1 MMILAVGQ
9 LMPHLGSL
17 THYPSDPLDHTE
29 FAEQGS
35 CDTDWEGGVRF
46 LRMSLPPPFLHR

>member
-35 CDTDWEGGVRF
+35 CDTD
-46 LRMSLPPPFLHR
+46 